1 MTYYTHVFVIN
12 FLITTLGPLHGGA
25 ARSAAADLQ
34 VGGVGAAD

>member
-1 MTYYTHVFVIN
+1 MTYTHVFVIT
-12 FLITTLGPLHGGA
+12 FLNTALGPLHGGA